1 MDLNDFQCGWLAFL
15 LFSISF
21 YYFNF
26 SSWPFLFN
34 WEHTKSLFEES
45 GGLG

>member
-1 MDLNDFQCGWLAFL
+1 MFFSVVSWHSLSFFL
-15 LFSISF
+15 SF

-26 SSWPFLFN
+26 SSLPFLFN
-34 WEHTKSLFEES
+34 WEHTKSLFQKS